1 MAKTLVSCRYG
12 KRSLMFRAQALRQ
25 KETSLL
31 FLSDEGPIRS
41 KRQTL
46 LSIYRPQYTNFLYF
60 DLYLNTAY
68 ATHYVV
74 IKNNFCQ
81 LSDARKAG
89 HLHTPQH
96 LDNITYGYYKAL
108 YTVEVSKQL
117 QDHYLKNALVISP
130 PIGLKNKFKMKRE
143 VTS

>member
-1 MAKTLVSCRYG
+1 MPIWKAKSNVSSVGPSSEGNIICCF
-12 KRSLMFRAQALRQ
+12 SLTKGLYARNVRLC
-25 KETSLL
+25 
-31 FLSDEGPIRS
+31 FL
-41 KRQTL
+41 
-46 LSIYRPQYTNFLYF
+46 YRPQYTNFLYF
-60 DLYLNTAY
+60 DLYLTTAY

-74 IKNNFCQ
+74 INFCQ

-89 HLHTPQH
+89 HLHTPQC

-108 YTVEVSKQL
+108 YTVEVAKQL
-117 QDHYLKNALVISP
+117 QNYYLKNALVISP